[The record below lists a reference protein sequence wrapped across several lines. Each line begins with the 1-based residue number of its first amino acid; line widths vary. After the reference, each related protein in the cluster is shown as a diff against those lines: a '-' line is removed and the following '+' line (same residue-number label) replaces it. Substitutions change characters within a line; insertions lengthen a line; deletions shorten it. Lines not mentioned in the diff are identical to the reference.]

1 MLIGSGGQSSSRP
14 TMDTFQSDDD
24 EDEEGVA
31 EERDYD
37 ELGLS

>member
-1 MLIGSGGQSSSRP
+1 
-14 TMDTFQSDDD
+14 MDTFQSDDD